1 MPENAENLMRRLT
14 RKYLF
19 WSALC
24 AAPLL
29 AVYVAMLIVGRP
41 PAIAEASPAWIMLG
55 AASVGIATLLAFV
68 LVIVRRLLQPL
79 DELAANLH
87 AAPDSETAPATPER
101 EIAAL
106 AATLQTL
113 QAELEESTRSRAYLD
128 RLIASISDAILVTDT
143 EGTITRAND
152 AAADLLDYQRDQLVG
167 RPLNQVIDVDLESK
181 ARPGELAARSSD
193 GTFMRRDGAAVP
205 VSYTVAELR
214 DGETREGWIVA
225 AQNAAERRRVE
236 NRIKFLART
245 DPLTRISNRMQFQH
259 QLQQSIARARRS
271 QRSLALL
278 YLDIDRF
285 KDINDTFGH
294 GAGDRAL
301 EIFTQRIVA
310 ELPEGGI
317 AGRLA
322 GDEFAVLLSGFATL
336 GEALDAATAAA
347 GSLLTS
353 IGKPFRIDAQEVFI
367 TSSLGVALYPRDA
380 DNVIDLLRNAD
391 AALYRA
397 KRAGGNCHEF
407 YSEEMSNDAVDRL
420 MLKSKLRRAFER
432 DELRLHYQLKYH
444 LGTGR
449 IAGAEGLVRWKM
461 PERGLVFPSDFIP
474 LAEES
479 NLILQLGDW
488 VLNRA
493 CEDYR
498 YWQRS
503 LVAPTKVSLNLSL
516 KQLHQQRFLERLQ
529 SILRTHGISPTCLE
543 LEITET
549 TLMDDAERTIRLLN
563 ALYSMG
569 LHLTI
574 DDFGTGYSSLSA
586 LQQFPITT
594 LKIDQSFVRDVAIDK
609 DDAAIVTAIIQMAHS
624 LNLEVVA
631 EGVES
636 EAQLEFLRH
645 QGCDYVQGNLLG
657 DPMTADS
664 VLQLLLEEAN
674 GGFQHK
680 RLFG

>member
-1 MPENAENLMRRLT
+1 MRRLT
-14 RKYLF
+14 RKYLL
-19 WSALC
+19 WTALC
-24 AAPLL
+24 VVPLMAA
-29 AVYVAMLIVGRP
+29 YVAIVIVGGP
-41 PAIAEASPAWIMLG
+41 AAIADTSAAWVVLG
-55 AASVGIATLLAFV
+55 AAGLGIAALLA
-68 LVIVRRLLQPL
+68 LVVANKLRLLQPL
-79 DELAANLH
+79 DEPAARV
-87 AAPDSETAPATPER
+87 APEPGNATPSATSEH
-101 EIAAL
+101 EIAVLERAL
-106 AATLQTL
+106 ETLR
-113 QAELEESTRSRAYLD
+113 ADFEESTRSRAYLE
-128 RLIASISDAILVTDT
+128 RLIASISDAILVIGTD
-143 EGTITRAND
+143 GNIMRAND
-152 AAADLLDYQRDQLVG
+152 AAADLLDYQRNQLIG
-167 RPLNQVIDVDLESK
+167 RPLNQVIDVDLASK
-181 ARPGELAARSSD
+181 ARPGEIAARSSD
-193 GTFMRRDGAAVP
+193 GTFLRRDGTAVP

-214 DGETREGWIVA
+214 DGEKIEGWIVA

-259 QLQQSIARARRS
+259 QLQQNIARARRS
-271 QRSLALL
+271 RQCLALL

-322 GDEFAVLLSGFATL
+322 GDEFAVLLGGFATHE
-336 GEALDAATAAA
+336 EALRDTAAA
-347 GSLLTS
+347 AASILAS
-353 IGKPFRIDAQEVFI
+353 IGKPFRIDTQEVFI

-380 DNVIDLLRNAD
+380 DNVIDLLRKAD

-397 KRAGGNCHEF
+397 KRAGGNCYEL
-407 YSEEMSNDAVDRL
+407 YTEEMSNDAVDRL
-420 MLKSKLRRAFER
+420 MLKSKLKRAFER
-432 DELRLHYQLKYH
+432 DELRLHYQMKYH
-444 LGTGR
+444 LATGR
-449 IAGAEGLVRWKM
+449 IAGAEGLVRWNM
-461 PERGLVFPSDFIP
+461 PERGLVYPSDFIP
-474 LAEES
+474 LAEET
-479 NLILQLGDW
+479 NLILPLGNW

-498 YWQRS
+498 SWQRS

-516 KQLHQQRFLERLQ
+516 KQLHQQRFLEQLKGV
-529 SILRTHGISPTCLE
+529 LRKHSISPTSLE

-563 ALYSMG
+563 ALYAMG

-609 DDAAIVTAIIQMAHS
+609 DDAAIVSAIIQMSHS

-636 EAQLEFLRH
+636 KAQLEFLRRH
-645 QGCDYVQGNLLG
+645 ACDYVQGNLFG
-657 DPMTADS
+657 DPMTADA
-664 VLQLLLEEAN
+664 VLELLVEEAN
-674 GGFQHK
+674 GEFQHK
-680 RLFG
+680 RLFA

>member
-1 MPENAENLMRRLT
+1 MRRLT
-14 RKYLF
+14 RKYLI
-19 WSALC
+19 WAALC
-24 AAPLL
+24 TAPLL
-29 AVYVAMLIVGRP
+29 ALYVAMATVGRP
-41 PAIAEASPAWIMLG
+41 ADVAWIILG
-55 AASVGIATLLAFV
+55 AAGLGIATLLAFV
-68 LVIVRRLLQPL
+68 VVVDKRLVQPL
-79 DELAANLH
+79 DELTANL
-87 AAPDSETAPATPER
+87 A
-101 EIAAL
+101 
-106 AATLQTL
+106 AATDSDSMPTASEPEVAVIAESLKTL
-113 QAELEESTRSRAYLD
+113 RADLEESSTSRAYLD
-128 RLIASISDAILVTDT
+128 RLIASISDAILVTDND
-143 EGTITRAND
+143 GTITRAND

-167 RPLNQVIDVDLESK
+167 RPLHQIIDVDLRSK
-181 ARPGELAARSSD
+181 ARPGELAARASD
-193 GTFMRRDGAAVP
+193 GTFLRRDGAAVP

-214 DGETREGWIVA
+214 DEDEVEGWIVA

-259 QLQQSIARARRS
+259 QLQQNIARARRS
-271 QRSLALL
+271 RQCLALL

-322 GDEFAVLLSGFATL
+322 GDEFAVLLSGFATRE
-336 GEALDAATAAA
+336 EALEATAKTAKSILA
-347 GSLLTS
+347 S

-367 TSSLGVALYPRDA
+367 TSSMGLALYPRDA

-397 KRAGGNCHEF
+397 KRAGGNCFEF

-420 MLKSKLRRAFER
+420 MLKSKLKRAFER
-432 DELRLHYQLKYH
+432 DELQLHYQLKYH
-444 LGTGR
+444 LDTGR
-449 IAGAEGLVRWKM
+449 IAGAEGLVRWNL
-461 PERGLVFPSDFIP
+461 PERGLVYPSDFIP

-479 NLILQLGDW
+479 NLIQPLGNW

-498 YWQRS
+498 TWQRS

-516 KQLHQQRFLERLQ
+516 KQLHQQRFLEQLK
-529 SILRTHGISPTCLE
+529 SILRSHSISPTSLE

-549 TLMDDAERTIRLLN
+549 TLMDDAERTIQLLN
-563 ALYSMG
+563 ALYGMG

-609 DDAAIVTAIIQMAHS
+609 DDAAIVTAIIQMSHS

-636 EAQLEFLRH
+636 EAQLEFLRR
-645 QGCDYVQGNLLG
+645 QGCDYVQGNLFG
-657 DPMTADS
+657 DPMTADV
-664 VLQLLLEEAN
+664 VLERLLEAAD
-674 GGFQHK
+674 GALHHK
-680 RLFG
+680 RLFA

>member
-1 MPENAENLMRRLT
+1 MRRLT
-14 RKYLF
+14 RKYLI
-19 WSALC
+19 WAALC
-24 AAPLL
+24 TAPLL
-29 AVYVAMLIVGRP
+29 ALYVAMATVGRP
-41 PAIAEASPAWIMLG
+41 ADVAWIILG
-55 AASVGIATLLAFV
+55 AAGLGIATLLAFV
-68 LVIVRRLLQPL
+68 VVVDKRLVQPL
-79 DELAANLH
+79 DELTANL
-87 AAPDSETAPATPER
+87 A
-101 EIAAL
+101 
-106 AATLQTL
+106 AATDSDSMPTASEPEVAVIAESLKTL
-113 QAELEESTRSRAYLD
+113 RADLEESSTSRAYLD
-128 RLIASISDAILVTDT
+128 RLIASISDAILVTDND
-143 EGTITRAND
+143 GTITRAND

-167 RPLNQVIDVDLESK
+167 RPLHQIIDVDLRSK
-181 ARPGELAARSSD
+181 ARPGELAARASD
-193 GTFMRRDGAAVP
+193 GTFLRRDGAAVP

-214 DGETREGWIVA
+214 DEDEVEGWIVA

-259 QLQQSIARARRS
+259 QLQQNIARARRS
-271 QRSLALL
+271 RQCLALL

-322 GDEFAVLLSGFATL
+322 GDEFAVLLSGFATRE
-336 GEALDAATAAA
+336 EALEATAKTAKSILA
-347 GSLLTS
+347 S

-367 TSSLGVALYPRDA
+367 TSSMGLALYPRDA

-397 KRAGGNCHEF
+397 KRAGGNCFEF

-420 MLKSKLRRAFER
+420 MLKSKLKRAFER
-432 DELRLHYQLKYH
+432 DELQLHYQLKYH
-444 LGTGR
+444 LDTGR
-449 IAGAEGLVRWKM
+449 IAGAEGLVRWNL
-461 PERGLVFPSDFIP
+461 PERGLVYPSDFIP

-479 NLILQLGDW
+479 NLIQPLGNW

-498 YWQRS
+498 TWQRS

-516 KQLHQQRFLERLQ
+516 KQLHQQRFLEQLK
-529 SILRTHGISPTCLE
+529 SILRSHSISPTSLE

-549 TLMDDAERTIRLLN
+549 TLMDDAERTIQLLN
-563 ALYSMG
+563 ALYGMG

-609 DDAAIVTAIIQMAHS
+609 DDAAIVTAIIQMGHS

-636 EAQLEFLRH
+636 EAQLEFLRR
-645 QGCDYVQGNLLG
+645 QGCDYVQGNLFG
-657 DPMTADS
+657 DPMTADV
-664 VLQLLLEEAN
+664 VLERLLEAAD
-674 GGFQHK
+674 GALHHK
-680 RLFG
+680 RLFA

>member
-1 MPENAENLMRRLT
+1 MRRLT

-19 WSALC
+19 WTALC

-29 AVYVAMLIVGRP
+29 VAYVAMAIVGRP
-41 PAIAEASPAWIMLG
+41 AALAEAATAWIVFG
-55 AASVGIATLLAFV
+55 AAALGIAALLAFV
-68 LVIVRRLLQPL
+68 VMINRRLLQPL
-79 DELAANLH
+79 DELAATLEPC
-87 AAPDSETAPATPER
+87 AGSEPAPAPSEPEITR
-101 EIAAL
+101 L
-106 AATLQTL
+106 ANTLQTL
-113 QAELEESTRSRAYLD
+113 RSDIEESSRSRAYLD

-143 EGTITRAND
+143 DGTITRAND

-167 RPLNQVIDVDLESK
+167 RPIHQVIDLDLESK

-193 GTFMRRDGAAVP
+193 GTFLRRDGAAVP

-214 DGETREGWIVA
+214 EDETVEGWIIA

-259 QLQQSIARARRS
+259 QLQQKIARARRS
-271 QRSLALL
+271 QQSMALL

-322 GDEFAVLLSGFATL
+322 GDEFAVLLSGFTTRE
-336 GEALDAATAAA
+336 EALEATTATA
-347 GSLLTS
+347 GSILAS

-367 TSSLGVALYPRDA
+367 TSSMGIALYPRDA

-397 KRAGGNCHEF
+397 KRAGGNCFEL
-407 YSEEMSNDAVDRL
+407 YSQEMSNDAVDRL
-420 MLKSKLRRAFER
+420 MLKSKLKRAFER
-432 DELRLHYQLKYH
+432 DELQLHYQMKYH
-444 LGTGR
+444 LDTGR
-449 IAGAEGLVRWKM
+449 IAGAEGLVRWNM
-461 PERGLVFPSDFIP
+461 PERGLVYPSDFIP

-479 NLILQLGDW
+479 NLIQQLGHW

-498 YWQRS
+498 SWQRS

-516 KQLHQQRFLERLQ
+516 KQLHQQRFLEELKGV
-529 SILRTHGISPTCLE
+529 LRAHSISPTSLE

-549 TLMDDAERTIRLLN
+549 TLMEDAERTIKLLN
-563 ALYSMG
+563 ALYGMG

-609 DDAAIVTAIIQMAHS
+609 DDAAIVTAIIQMGHS

-636 EAQLEFLRH
+636 EAQLEFLRR
-645 QGCDYVQGNLLG
+645 QGCDYVQGNLFG
-657 DPMTADS
+657 DPMTADV
-664 VLQLLLEEAN
+664 VLELLLEEAN
-674 GGFQHK
+674 GALHHK
-680 RLFG
+680 RLFA

>member
-1 MPENAENLMRRLT
+1 MRRLT
-14 RKYLF
+14 RKYQLLT
-19 WSALC
+19 ALC
-24 AAPLL
+24 AVPLL
-29 AVYVAMLIVGRP
+29 AAYVAVLVAARP
-41 PAIAEASPAWIMLG
+41 AAIAETGNAWLLLSAVAI
-55 AASVGIATLLAFV
+55 GIVALVAFSI
-68 LVIVRRLLQPL
+68 VITRRLLQPL
-79 DELAANLH
+79 DDLAANVQS
-87 AAPDSETAPATPER
+87 APDGEPSPTEQ
-101 EIAAL
+101 EIEAL
-106 AATLQTL
+106 AATLTTL
-113 QAELEESTRSRAYLD
+113 QLEIEESTRSREYLD

-143 EGTITRAND
+143 DKVITRANN

-167 RPLNQVIDVDLESK
+167 RPLNQVVDVNLELK
-181 ARPGELAARSSD
+181 VRPRELAARSSD
-193 GTFMRRDGAAVP
+193 GTFMRRDGTTVP

-214 DGETREGWIVA
+214 DGEKFEGWIVA

-245 DPLTRISNRMQFQH
+245 DPLTRISNRAQFQH
-259 QLQQSIARARRS
+259 QLQQSIARARRAN
-271 QRSLALL
+271 QCLALL

-310 ELPEGGI
+310 ELPEGGVT
-317 AGRLA
+317 GRLS
-322 GDEFAVLLSGFATL
+322 GDEFAVLLRGFATV
-336 GEALDAATAAA
+336 GDALDQATAAA
-347 GSLLTS
+347 GSLLKT
-353 IGKPFRIDAQEVFI
+353 IGKPFRIEAEEVFI
-367 TSSLGVALYPRDA
+367 TSSLGIAVYPRDA
-380 DNVIDLLRNAD
+380 DNVIDLLRKAD

-407 YSEEMSNDAVDRL
+407 YSAEMSNAAVDRL
-420 MLKSKLRRAFER
+420 MLKSKLRRALER

-449 IAGAEGLVRWKM
+449 VAGAEGLVRWEM
-461 PERGLVFPSDFIP
+461 PERGLVYPSDFIP

-503 LVAPTKVSLNLSL
+503 LVAPTRVSLNLSL
-516 KQLHQQRFLERLQ
+516 KQLRQQRFLERLQ
-529 SILRTHGISPTCLE
+529 SILRTHRISPTSLE

-549 TLMDDAERTIRLLN
+549 TLMDDAEQTIRLLN

-624 LNLEVVA
+624 LDLEVVA

-636 EAQLEFLRH
+636 EAQLAFLRD
-645 QGCDYVQGNLLG
+645 QGCDYVQGNLFG
-657 DPMTADS
+657 NTMTAES
-664 VLQLLLEEAN
+664 VLALLSEQADGDL
-674 GGFQHK
+674 QHK
-680 RLFG
+680 RLFA

>member
-1 MPENAENLMRRLT
+1 MRRLT

-19 WSALC
+19 WAALC

-29 AVYVAMLIVGRP
+29 AIYVATLIVGRP
-41 PAIAEASPAWIMLG
+41 PAMAQAGAAWIIFG
-55 AASVGIATLLAFV
+55 AAGLGIAALLAFV
-68 LVIVRRLLQPL
+68 IVISRRLLQPL
-79 DELAANLH
+79 DDLAATLR
-87 AAPDSETAPATPER
+87 AVPDGQPAPATSER

-106 AATLQTL
+106 ANALETLR
-113 QAELEESTRSRAYLD
+113 AEIEESTRSRAYLD

-143 EGTITRAND
+143 HGTITRAND
-152 AAADLLDYQRDQLVG
+152 AAADLLDYQRDQLLG
-167 RPLNQVIDVDLESK
+167 RPLHQVIDVDLESK

-193 GTFMRRDGAAVP
+193 GTFLRRDGTAVP

-214 DGETREGWIVA
+214 DGETIEGWIVA

-259 QLQQSIARARRS
+259 QLQQNIARARRS
-271 QRSLALL
+271 QQCLALL

-294 GAGDRAL
+294 GSGDRAL
-301 EIFTQRIVA
+301 EIFTQRILA
-310 ELPEGGI
+310 ELPEDGI

-322 GDEFAVLLSGFATL
+322 GDEFAVVLSGFATQP
-336 GEALDAATAAA
+336 EALDTTTAAA
-347 GSLLTS
+347 GSILAS
-353 IGKPFRIDAQEVFI
+353 IGKPFRIEAQEVFI
-367 TSSLGVALYPRDA
+367 TSSMGIALYPRDA

-397 KRAGGNCHEF
+397 KRAGGNCFEL

-420 MLKSKLRRAFER
+420 MLKSKLKRAFER

-449 IAGAEGLVRWKM
+449 IAGAEGLVRWNM
-461 PERGLVFPSDFIP
+461 PERGLVYPSDFIP

-479 NLILQLGDW
+479 NLILQLGNW

-498 YWQRS
+498 SWQRS
-503 LVAPTKVSLNLSL
+503 LVAPSKVSLNLSL
-516 KQLHQQRFLERLQ
+516 KQLQQQRFLEQLK
-529 SILRTHGISPTCLE
+529 SILDTHNISPTSLE

-549 TLMDDAERTIRLLN
+549 TLMDDAERTIQMLN
-563 ALYSMG
+563 ALYAMG

-609 DDAAIVTAIIQMAHS
+609 DDASIVTAIIQMGHS

-636 EAQLEFLRH
+636 KAQLEFLRQ
-645 QGCDYVQGNLLG
+645 QGCDYVQGNLFG
-657 DPMTADS
+657 DPMTADA
-664 VLQLLLEEAN
+664 VLQLLLDEAS
-674 GGFQHK
+674 GGLQHK
-680 RLFG
+680 RLFA

>member
-1 MPENAENLMRRLT
+1 MRRLK
-14 RKYLF
+14 RKYLL
-19 WSALC
+19 WTLLC

-29 AVYVAMLIVGRP
+29 AVYVAVVAVGRP
-41 PAIAEASPAWIMLG
+41 PALAGAGAAWILLG
-55 AASVGIATLLAFV
+55 AAALGIAALLSFV
-68 LVIVRRLLQPL
+68 VVVDRRLLRPL
-79 DELAANLH
+79 DELAAN
-87 AAPDSETAPATPER
+87 PDAGSSSETAAEP
-101 EIAAL
+101 EIALL
-106 AATLQTL
+106 AGALQTL
-113 QAELEESTRSRAYLD
+113 RSEIEESKRSRAYLD
-128 RLIASISDAILVTDT
+128 RLIASISEAILVTDT

-167 RPLNQVIDVDLESK
+167 RPLHQVIDVDLESK
-181 ARPGELAARSSD
+181 ARPGELAARASD
-193 GTFMRRDGAAVP
+193 GTFLRRDGAAVP
-205 VSYTVAELR
+205 VSYTVAKLR
-214 DGETREGWIVA
+214 NGDTVEGWIIA

-259 QLQQSIARARRS
+259 QLQQNIARARRS
-271 QRSLALL
+271 RQFMSLL

-322 GDEFAVLLSGFATL
+322 GDEFAVLLSGFATP
-336 GEALDAATAAA
+336 ESALETTSATAESILA
-347 GSLLTS
+347 S

-367 TSSLGVALYPRDA
+367 TSSMGLALYPRDG

-397 KRAGGNCHEF
+397 KRAGGNCFEL
-407 YSEEMSNDAVDRL
+407 YTQEMSNDAVDRL
-420 MLKSKLRRAFER
+420 MLKSKLKRAFER
-432 DELRLHYQLKYH
+432 DELQLHYQLKYK
-444 LGTGR
+444 LDTGR
-449 IAGAEGLVRWKM
+449 VAGAEGLVRWNM
-461 PERGLVFPSDFIP
+461 PERGLVYPADFIP

-479 NLILQLGDW
+479 NLIQQLGLW

-498 YWQRS
+498 TWQRS

-516 KQLHQQRFLERLQ
+516 KQLHQQRFLEQLK
-529 SILRTHGISPTCLE
+529 SVLRAHSISPTSLE

-549 TLMDDAERTIRLLN
+549 TLMDDAERTIQLLN
-563 ALYSMG
+563 ALYGMG

-609 DDAAIVTAIIQMAHS
+609 DDAAIVTAIIQMGHS

-636 EAQLEFLRH
+636 AAQLDFLRR
-645 QGCDYVQGNLLG
+645 QGCDYVQGNLFG
-657 DPMTADS
+657 DPMTADL
-664 VLQLLLEEAN
+664 VLEVLLEEAD
-674 GGFQHK
+674 GALHHE
-680 RLFG
+680 RLFA

>member
-1 MPENAENLMRRLT
+1 MRRLT

-19 WSALC
+19 WAALC

-29 AVYVAMLIVGRP
+29 AVYVATLIVGRP
-41 PAIAEASPAWIMLG
+41 PAMAQAGAAWIIFG
-55 AASVGIATLLAFV
+55 AAGLGIAALLAFV
-68 LVIVRRLLQPL
+68 IVISRRLLQPL
-79 DELAANLH
+79 GDLAATLG
-87 AAPDSETAPATPER
+87 AVPDDQLAPATSER

-106 AATLQTL
+106 ANALETLRAQI
-113 QAELEESTRSRAYLD
+113 EESTRSRAYLD

-143 EGTITRAND
+143 YGTITRAND
-152 AAADLLDYQRDQLVG
+152 AAADLLDYQRDQLLG
-167 RPLNQVIDVDLESK
+167 RPLQQVIDVDLESK

-193 GTFMRRDGAAVP
+193 GTFLRRDGTAVP

-214 DGETREGWIVA
+214 DGETIEGWIVA

-259 QLQQSIARARRS
+259 QLQQNIARARRS
-271 QRSLALL
+271 RQCLALL

-294 GAGDRAL
+294 GSGDRAL
-301 EIFTQRIVA
+301 EIFTQRILA

-322 GDEFAVLLSGFATL
+322 GDEFAVLLNGFATQR
-336 GEALDAATAAA
+336 EALDTTTAAA
-347 GSLLTS
+347 GAILAS
-353 IGKPFRIDAQEVFI
+353 IGKPFRIEAQEVFI
-367 TSSLGVALYPRDA
+367 TSSMGIALYPRDA
-380 DNVIDLLRNAD
+380 DNVIDLLRDAD

-397 KRAGGNCHEF
+397 KRAGGNCFEL
-407 YSEEMSNDAVDRL
+407 YSEEMGNDAVDRL
-420 MLKSKLRRAFER
+420 MLKSKLKRAFER
-432 DELRLHYQLKYH
+432 DELRLHYQMKYH

-449 IAGAEGLVRWKM
+449 IAGAEGLVRWNM
-461 PERGLVFPSDFIP
+461 PERGLVYPSDFIP

-479 NLILQLGDW
+479 NLILQLGNW
-488 VLNRA
+488 VLNRV

-498 YWQRS
+498 SWQRS
-503 LVAPTKVSLNLSL
+503 LVAPSKVSLNLSL
-516 KQLHQQRFLERLQ
+516 KQLQQQRFLEQLK
-529 SILRTHGISPTCLE
+529 SILRAHSISPTSLE

-549 TLMDDAERTIRLLN
+549 TLMDDAERTIQMLN

-609 DDAAIVTAIIQMAHS
+609 DDASIVTAIIQMGHS
-624 LNLEVVA
+624 LSLEVVA

-636 EAQLEFLRH
+636 KAQLEFLRQ
-645 QGCDYVQGNLLG
+645 QGCDYVQGNLFG
-657 DPMTADS
+657 DPMTADA
-664 VLQLLLEEAN
+664 VLQVLLDEAS
-674 GGFQHK
+674 GGLQHK
-680 RLFG
+680 RLFA

>member
-1 MPENAENLMRRLT
+1 MRRLT
-14 RKYLF
+14 RKYLL
-19 WSALC
+19 WTALC

-29 AVYVAMLIVGRP
+29 AAYVAMMTVGRP
-41 PAIAEASPAWIMLG
+41 PNLVEASSAWIIYG
-55 AASVGIATLLAFV
+55 AAGLGIAALLAFV
-68 LVIVRRLLQPL
+68 VVMSRRLLRPL
-79 DELAANLH
+79 DELAASLDS
-87 AAPDSETAPATPER
+87 APTSELAPATSEPE
-101 EIAAL
+101 ITLLADAL
-106 AATLQTL
+106 RTLR
-113 QAELEESTRSRAYLD
+113 ADIEESSRSRAYLN
-128 RLIASISDAILVTDT
+128 RLVASISDAILVTDT
-143 EGTITRAND
+143 HGTITRAND

-167 RPLNQVIDVDLESK
+167 RPLHQVIDVDLESK

-193 GTFMRRDGAAVP
+193 GTFLRRDGATVP
-205 VSYTVAELR
+205 VTYTVAELR
-214 DGETREGWIVA
+214 DGDTVEGWIIA

-259 QLQQSIARARRS
+259 QLQQNIARARRS
-271 QRSLALL
+271 RQCLALL
-278 YLDIDRF
+278 YLDIDLF

-294 GAGDRAL
+294 AAGDRAL

-310 ELPEGGI
+310 ELPEGSI

-322 GDEFAVLLSGFATL
+322 GDEFAVLLSGFAARE
-336 GEALDAATAAA
+336 EAVEATASAA
-347 GSLLTS
+347 ESILAS

-367 TSSLGVALYPRDA
+367 TSSMGLALYPRDA

-397 KRAGGNCHEF
+397 KRAGGNCFEF
-407 YSEEMSNDAVDRL
+407 YSEEMGNDAVDRL
-420 MLKSKLRRAFER
+420 MLKSKLKRAFER
-432 DELRLHYQLKYH
+432 DELQLHYQLKYH
-444 LGTGR
+444 LETGR
-449 IAGAEGLVRWKM
+449 IAGAEGLVRWNL
-461 PERGLVFPSDFIP
+461 PERGLVYPSDFIP

-479 NLILQLGDW
+479 NLIQQLGNW

-498 YWQRS
+498 AWQRS

-516 KQLHQQRFLERLQ
+516 KQLQQQRFLEELK
-529 SILRTHGISPTCLE
+529 STLRAHSISPTSLE

-549 TLMDDAERTIRLLN
+549 TLMDDAERTIKLLN
-563 ALYSMG
+563 ALYGMG

-609 DDAAIVTAIIQMAHS
+609 DDASIVTAIIQMGHS

-636 EAQLEFLRH
+636 EAQLEFLRR
-645 QGCDYVQGNLLG
+645 QGCDYVQGNLFG
-657 DPMTADS
+657 DPMTADV
-664 VLQLLLEEAN
+664 VLGLLLEEAS
-674 GGFQHK
+674 GELHYK
-680 RLFG
+680 RLFA